1 MRQKLLGDVHIFA
14 RDKPKF
20 YIKRFVLDGVA
31 KTTSAEREP
40 VSLDCE
46 NVLTQQHFGRHA
58 VTARFDY
65 VLCEVSVDWWIYG
78 LCSHWSDISDI
89 PGMVSTTHA
98 HLMFLSLSRNM

>member
-14 RDKPKF
+14 RDEPEF

-31 KTTSAEREP
+31 KTTCAEREP

-58 VTARFDY
+58 VTARFHY
-65 VLCEVSVDWWIYG
+65 VICEVSVDWRIYS
-78 LCSHWSDISDI
+78 LRPHWSDISDI
-89 PGMVSTTHA
+89 PGMVSTTYA